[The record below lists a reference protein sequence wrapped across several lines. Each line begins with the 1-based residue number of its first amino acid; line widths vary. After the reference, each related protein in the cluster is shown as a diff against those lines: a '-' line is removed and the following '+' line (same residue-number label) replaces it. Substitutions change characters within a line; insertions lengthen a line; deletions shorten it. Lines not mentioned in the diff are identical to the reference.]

1 MSRPRYSFVLPVYN
15 EEETLPELRRRLAAI
30 LDRLDGP
37 AEVVLVDDGSSD
49 RTPELLDEINAVD
62 PRFKVVHLS
71 RNFGH
76 QLAVTAGLDFASG
89 DAVIVMDAD
98 LQDPPEVALDLVERW
113 REGYEVVYAVR
124 ADRRAEPWAKRTATH
139 LFYRALRRLTDVDI
153 PADVGDF
160 RLVDRKAL
168 DVFKELH
175 EANRYVR
182 GMFSWIGFRQ
192 TGVPYTRLR
201 RERGETHYPLSKL
214 IKLGADGVV
223 SFSNAP
229 LRATLVLGFVVS
241 TLAALAAPVAIVL
254 KLMGVVDV
262 PGWASLIV
270 VISFLGGVQLV
281 VTGMMGLYVGRI
293 YEEVKQRPLYVV
305 RETHGFDGDPP
316 AHVAR
321 VRPRA
326 ARAR

>member
-1 MSRPRYSFVLPVYN
+1 MTQPRYSFVLPVYN
-15 EEETLPELRRRLAAI
+15 EQETLSALHGRIASV

-49 RTPELLDEINAVD
+49 ATPELLDEINAVD

-89 DAVIVMDAD
+89 EAVIVMDAD
-98 LQDPPEVALDLVERW
+98 LQDPPEVALNLIERW

-124 ADRRAEPWAKRTATH
+124 ADRRAEPWAKRTATKI
-139 LFYRALRRLTDVDI
+139 FYRSLRKLTDVDI
-153 PADVGDF
+153 PPDVGDF

-168 DVFKELH
+168 DVFKQLNES
-175 EANRYVR
+175 NRYVR

-192 TGVPYTRLR
+192 TGVPYTRSR
-201 RERGETHYPLSKL
+201 REWGTTHYPLGKL

-229 LRATLVLGFVVS
+229 LRLALILGFVVS
-241 TLAALAAPVAIVL
+241 ALAAIAAPLAIVL
-254 KLMGVVDV
+254 KLMGFIDV

-270 VISFLGGVQLV
+270 VITFLGGVQLV
-281 VTGMMGLYVGRI
+281 VTGMLGLYVGRI
-293 YEEVKQRPLYVV
+293 YEEVKERPLYVV
-305 RETHGFDGDPP
+305 RDSLGFEPELQGPP
-316 AHVAR
+316 R
-321 VRPRA
+321 VRPAVKR
-326 ARAR
+326 RG